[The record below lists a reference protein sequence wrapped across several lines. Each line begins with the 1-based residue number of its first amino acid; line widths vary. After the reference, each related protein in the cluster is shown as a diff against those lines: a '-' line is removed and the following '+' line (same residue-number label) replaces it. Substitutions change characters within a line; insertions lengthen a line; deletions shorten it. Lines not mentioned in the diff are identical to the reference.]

1 LQYKLE
7 KKTSQVWTSNSPNG
21 CRSSG
26 RLGLLDIV
34 GSEEKLPVE
43 VGLLNQIHVRHKNV
57 ALRPGTNAG
66 HGKVFQKLTADG
78 AGANDEVAK
87 GAQLLLELVTQHG
100 HLRGIAIVGHF
111 VVLDRSALVRKALL
125 SIKVQEL
132 LDWHKLAAAALHHL
146 LSYDAANLENIYV
159 FSLAFNPCL
168 VLFYAQLTGLL
179 SLNSF

>member
-1 LQYKLE
+1 MNCSIS
-7 KKTSQVWTSNSPNG
+7 KKKNKSNSPYG

-43 VGLLNQIHVRHKNV
+43 VGLLNQIHVRHKNG

-66 HGKVFQKLTADG
+66 HGKVFQKLTTNC
-78 AGANDEVAK
+78 AGAHNEVAK
-87 GAQLLLELVTQHG
+87 GAQLLLELVAQHG

-111 VVLDRSALVRKALL
+111 EILDGSAVVRKALL

-132 LDWHKLAAAALHHL
+132 LDWHELAAAALHHL
-146 LSYDAANLENIYV
+146 LSYDAANLENIFG
-159 FSLAFNPCL
+159 FSLAFNPFAWCCS
-168 VLFYAQLTGLL
+168 T
-179 SLNSF
+179 LN